1 MNAKDDELA
10 MAKRGAD
17 RRAFV
22 KAAGLTGAGLG
33 FASVLA
39 GKMGILD
46 GLSGARGLGLE
57 SKSVEAWNTPATTIT
72 DADILNFALNLEYL
86 EAEFYT
92 VATTGG
98 TIEQAGIPVD
108 GTGSMGPTTGGNQVA
123 FEADGSLTESSG
135 MLRAVAE
142 QLAYDEQQH
151 VLLLR
156 AALGSAAIAKPAIN
170 LDALG
175 FGFGEFHSFLY
186 LARVLEDTGVS
197 AYGGAAPLIS
207 SNTILATATQI
218 ALTEA
223 LHSGN
228 IRLLV
233 SENKVPIDQVDTLDV
248 PPPPSGTNY
257 FTVNSQALAVVR
269 VPSQVLHIVYHS
281 WAAGVSSGGFF
292 PSGLNGAITTGPS

>member
-1 MNAKDDELA
+1 MKAKQEGPA
-10 MAKRGAD
+10 ISKKGVG
-17 RRAFV
+17 RRSFV
-22 KAAGLTGAGLG
+22 KNVGLASAGIAG
-33 FASVLA
+33 ASVLA
-39 GKMGILD
+39 GKLGALEH
-46 GLSGARGLGLE
+46 LPGARSLGLI
-57 SKSVEAWNTPATTIT
+57 PATVHAWDTPEIT

-92 VATTGG
+92 VATTGM
-98 TIEQAGIPVD
+98 TLEQSGMAVD
-108 GTGSMGPTTGGNQVA
+108 GVGNSGPTTGGNMVS
-123 FEADGSLTESSG
+123 FEVDGQLMESSG

-156 AALGSAAIAKPAIN
+156 SALGSAAIAKPAIN

-175 FGFGEFHSFLY
+175 FGFGEFYSFLY
-186 LARVLEDTGVS
+186 MARVLEDTGVS
-197 AYGGAAPLIS
+197 AYGGAAPLITS
-207 SNTILATATQI
+207 KEYLATAAQI

-233 SENKVPIDQVDTLDV
+233 AENKVPIDQVDTLDV
-248 PPPPSGTNY
+248 PPPPSGKNY

-269 VPSQVLHIVYHS
+269 VPSQILHIVYHS
-281 WAAGVSSGGFF
+281 WKAGVSSGGFF
-292 PSGLNGAITTGPS
+292 PLGLNGTITTG